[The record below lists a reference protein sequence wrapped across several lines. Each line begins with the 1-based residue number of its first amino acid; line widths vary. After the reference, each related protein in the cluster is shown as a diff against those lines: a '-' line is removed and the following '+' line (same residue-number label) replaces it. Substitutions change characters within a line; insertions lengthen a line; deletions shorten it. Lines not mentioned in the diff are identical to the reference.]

1 MRRPSFRDILLG
13 FPPLISPPP
22 PAPLG
27 TLPTLCSFL
36 PLCNFTVSPP
46 ASQIQAR
53 EREITPHRN
62 SLTTASFPPK
72 DGYLDILTQAM
83 PTASPYEISTRQG
96 KGRNGRNLLETS
108 VSPSVM
114 ITTGS
119 RSGGSP
125 NSKDCWNPSL
135 DTFQNL
141 SKPVKLN
148 RRGRGGW
155 RVQWLQAP

>member
-22 PAPLG
+22 APLG
-27 TLPTLCSFL
+27 TFPTLCSFL

-46 ASQIQAR
+46 ATSWIQAR

-96 KGRNGRNLLETS
+96 KGRNGRNLLKERS
-108 VSPSVM
+108 VSPLRDDNNWLEEWWESEFK
-114 ITTGS
+114 G
-119 RSGGSP
+119 
-125 NSKDCWNPSL
+125 L
-135 DTFQNL
+135 L
-141 SKPVKLN
+141 KPVT
-148 RRGRGGW
+148 
-155 RVQWLQAP
+155 